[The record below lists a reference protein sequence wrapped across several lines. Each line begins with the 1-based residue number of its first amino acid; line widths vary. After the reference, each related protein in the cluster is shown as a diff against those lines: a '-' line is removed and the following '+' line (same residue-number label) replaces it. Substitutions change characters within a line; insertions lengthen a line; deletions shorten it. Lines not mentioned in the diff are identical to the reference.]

1 MRADPATPAR
11 PALPRTGVGQVTTSA
26 RPLRGRGE
34 QGQVGGL
41 DALVFGVVVF
51 VLGVLV
57 IANSWG
63 VIDAKLA
70 ASSAASDAAR
80 AYVQL
85 VNSDPAAAAGAAAAQ
100 AITDSGRSAARMN
113 LTLTGAPT
121 RCGAVLAVVRYRVPV
136 VIVPLLGGFGDGF
149 TVEATH
155 AELLDPYRSGLSGE
169 ATCAAA

>member
-1 MRADPATPAR
+1 MTRWPPDTA
-11 PALPRTGVGQVTTSA
+11 
-26 RPLRGRGE
+26 LRGGGGGRRRGE
-34 QGQVGGL
+34 AGQVGGL

-70 ASSAASDAAR
+70 ASSAATNAAR

-85 VNSDPAAAAGAAAAQ
+85 VSSDPAAAARAAAAQ
-100 AITDSGRSAARMN
+100 AISDSGRSVTRMT
-113 LTLTGAPT
+113 LTLTGTPS
-121 RCGAVLAVVRYRVPV
+121 RCGSVLAVVAYRVPV
-136 VIVPLLGGFGDGF
+136 VSVPLLGGFGDGF
-149 TVEATH
+149 TVRASH

-169 ATCAAA
+169 ARCATG